1 MERPEQHMDQRIRR
15 RLQHAEVAPPTFV
28 WEGVND
34 ALQRRR
40 RRRLALWW
48 LFSVFLVG
56 IGSIGLWLWPAAI
69 TTEEVALSAPD
80 EPASSTTSPV
90 VGPSSSSASVPIVPP
105 ALTSMPH
112 QQKAT
117 EQPPRVS
124 LAPGQ
129 KVVLPAV
136 SAREQA
142 AEMAERNTQGGLIG
156 QDAIVSTLSSE
167 GLQFL
172 PARSV
177 VLLPEGSRAPLLQPA
192 ATTPAS
198 KPNTTTRK
206 CYSFSDKGKAWLL
219 DAYAGPAWSLPKWN
233 VRDAELDT
241 YVTQRRRTETPE
253 GAFNAGIRLSY
264 FLHPHIVVRTGL
276 HYDQWT
282 ERFEYTNPDFIRY
295 HVTITQKLINGQWV
309 SVVDTVGVEYGAEY
323 IKTYNRFG
331 LLDIPLQIGAEWR
344 SGVVG
349 ASLNAGVSA
358 NVLFHKRGTILDTDG
373 SPVSFTPNSG
383 GREVYSPR
391 VGLSATGSIQ
401 WFYHVAPRTRLFAEP
416 YFRWV
421 LRPITAASYPIEQR
435 QHLVGL
441 RLGVSQILDGK

>member
-1 MERPEQHMDQRIRR
+1 MDQRIRR

-28 WEGVND
+28 WEGVSET
-34 ALQRRR
+34 LQRRR

-48 LFSVFLVG
+48 LLGMFLISVS
-56 IGSIGLWLWPAAI
+56 SIGLWLWPATM
-69 TTEEVALSAPD
+69 TTEEAFLPTIEEPATDHPSSPAMGLISSGASPSVPSLTSPSKTAQQVIPTPPILVSSARERQVDMPTVSSWEQAEITAGKEEQDASTYQHPVSSALLASEALHFLPVKPIALSSPGLSAP
-80 EPASSTTSPV
+80 P
-90 VGPSSSSASVPIVPP
+90 
-105 ALTSMPH
+105 
-112 QQKAT
+112 
-117 EQPPRVS
+117 
-124 LAPGQ
+124 
-129 KVVLPAV
+129 
-136 SAREQA
+136 
-142 AEMAERNTQGGLIG
+142 
-156 QDAIVSTLSSE
+156 
-167 GLQFL
+167 
-172 PARSV
+172 
-177 VLLPEGSRAPLLQPA
+177 LQPA
-192 ATTPAS
+192 ASEPAG
-198 KPNTTTRK
+198 KPRSTTRK
-206 CYSFSDKGKAWLL
+206 CYSFSDKGKVWLL

-349 ASLNAGVSA
+349 ISLNAGFSA

-373 SPVSFTPNSG
+373 NPLSFTPGSE

-391 VGLSATGSIQ
+391 VGLSANGTMQ

-441 RLGVSQILDGK
+441 RLGVSQILDSK